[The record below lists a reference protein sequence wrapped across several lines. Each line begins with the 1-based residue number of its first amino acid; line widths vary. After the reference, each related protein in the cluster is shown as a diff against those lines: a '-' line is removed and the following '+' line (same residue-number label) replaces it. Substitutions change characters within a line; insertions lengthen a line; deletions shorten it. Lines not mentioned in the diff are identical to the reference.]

1 MAEKLAA
8 ESKESPESPVGSEK
22 EDNEGVINFIKGWDM
37 SDLAFKTDDGTL
49 VYVNKAILCH
59 WSPVFK
65 AMFAGDYKE
74 KNQDIVKLPGK
85 EAEDLIK
92 FMAVLHPPP
101 APINGMVEYILNQHN

>member
-8 ESKESPESPVGSEK
+8 ESKESPESPVGSET

-49 VYVNKAILCH
+49 VHVNKAILCH

-65 AMFAGDYKE
+65 AMFTGDYKE
-74 KNQDIVKLPGK
+74 KNEAIVKLPGK

-101 APINGMVEYILNQHN
+101 APISGIVEYNTKST